1 MDHHQRNP
9 DEPNNQFNIAMRSS
23 DAEEN
28 ERPGNSDRQQAD
40 EEEKKAE

>member
-1 MDHHQRNP
+1 MEPHQRNP

-28 ERPGNSDRQQAD
+28 EIPGNSDRKQAD

>member
-1 MDHHQRNP
+1 MDPNQRNP
-9 DEPNNQFNIAMRSS
+9 DEPNNEFNIVMRSS